1 MRYVAGALCAL
12 LWPGVVYAETLEPRA
27 VQYDFEEKQDS
38 TTKSCNVILTL
49 LSMPAPEVVKFTF
62 TEVSGNGVSA
72 PIAVGFYLDVGDFQF
87 ANGKPASIQ
96 RAKLRTAAFLSTSFN
111 TPGRFYTSPQDDGSV
126 FVGTG
131 NPDDAGP
138 FILAFGA
145 GDFTLSFQRDGPEV
159 SRAYHVKDRPPLAV
173 SNKLLACSERAFIP

>member
-1 MRYVAGALCAL
+1 MRYVAGALCALL

-87 ANGKPASIQ
+87 ANGNQLPFKERNSAPLPFYPLPLIRPADFIPLHKMMGACSWG
-96 RAKLRTAAFLSTSFN
+96 RVTRT
-111 TPGRFYTSPQDDGSV
+111 TPGRSFWPLVPETSHLAFS
-126 FVGTG
+126 GTG
-131 NPDDAGP
+131 QKCHGH
-138 FILAFGA
+138 I
-145 GDFTLSFQRDGPEV
+145 T
-159 SRAYHVKDRPPLAV
+159 
-173 SNKLLACSERAFIP
+173 